1 MNYIKEFYLENYP
14 SDALGV
20 EINENAHFTGLLHKL
35 YNKQDVY
42 DFIGVYD
49 SIIRERVFEGLA
61 KILNVEYNVIYNL
74 WLES

>member
-14 SDALGV
+14 SDDLGV
-20 EINENAHFTGLLHKL
+20 EINENAHFTGLLYKL

-42 DFIGVYD
+42 DFLGVYD

-74 WLES
+74 WLKS